1 MITLR
6 QNLIHSLFCAVSIV
20 CLLAALSS
28 SALAMGSGSSAS
40 ESIEEAEQAIDDG
53 DFEGAADLL
62 RTALEDD
69 PDNADAYNLLAFSQR
84 NMDQTDEAM
93 ENYARALELDPDHKG
108 ALEYQGELFLKLGNK
123 AGADANLARLSEL
136 CPRGCDEHEVLQAA
150 IERFKDGNLS
160 WTPSLRRRT
169 TGE

>member
-6 QNLIHSLFCAVSIV
+6 HYSLQSFLGTLSVA
-20 CLLAALSS
+20 CLLAVSS
-28 SALAMGSGSSAS
+28 TGVMAMGSGGSSEENIEDA
-40 ESIEEAEQAIDDG
+40 ELAIEEG
-53 DFEGAADLL
+53 DFEAAADLL

-69 PDNADAYNLLAFSQR
+69 PDNADAYNLLAYSQR

-93 ENYARALELDPDHKG
+93 ENYVRALELDPDHKG
-108 ALEYQGELFLKLGNK
+108 ALEYQGELYLKLGNK

-136 CPRGCDEHEVLQAA
+136 CPRSCDEHEVLQAA
-150 IERFKDGNLS
+150 IERFKDGNVS